1 MLMTD
6 SITGLG
12 ICLFCLAV
20 FRWTRKPDIRPI
32 RAVLIGGFLGLLC
45 LLRSQAIVIIPVV
58 LLLLILQRKYGWRG
72 VLKESGFF
80 LIGVILAIS
89 PWIIRNGIRTG
100 DFALDQPS
108 QAP

>member
-1 MLMTD
+1 M
-6 SITGLG
+6 
-12 ICLFCLAV
+12 
-20 FRWTRKPDIRPI
+20 
-32 RAVLIGGFLGLLC
+32 LIGGFLGLLC

-108 QAP
+108 QAAIMAQRYASSVEEAQNTRLAAEFRRG